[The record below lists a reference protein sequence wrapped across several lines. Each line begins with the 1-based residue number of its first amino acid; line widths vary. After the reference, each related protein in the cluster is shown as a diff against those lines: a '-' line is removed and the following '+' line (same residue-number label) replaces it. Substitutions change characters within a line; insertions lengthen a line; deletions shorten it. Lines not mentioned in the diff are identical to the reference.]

1 MRYRI
6 QIALPLWL
14 AYLALTQKSWDNI
27 LQNLVFGAVIAIAI
41 SFLFPP
47 RPRPFDWSGAFPFF
61 IGLLQYSW
69 LVIKDMF
76 KSAYNVAKIVL
87 NPKLPIRPGIIAIN
101 AGCKSELATAL
112 SAHAITLTPGEM
124 VIAMDENGTLY
135 THTLDVVRSQE
146 HSEHAQE
153 LRRNLLS
160 KLVS

>member
-1 MRYRI
+1 MKYRI
-6 QIALPLWL
+6 QTTLFLW
-14 AYLALTQKSWDNI
+14 AVYISLTQKSITDVP
-27 LQNLVFGAVIAIAI
+27 NLFFGAAIASI
-41 SFLFPP
+41 VSFLFPP
-47 RPRPFDWSGAFPFF
+47 RAHSFNRYDVLPFF
-61 IGLLQYSW
+61 IGLFQYAW

-87 NPKLPIRPGIIAIN
+87 DPKLPIRPGIIAID

-124 VIAMDENGTLY
+124 VVAMDENGILY
-135 THTLDVVRSQE
+135 THTLDIDRSDE
-146 HSEHAQE
+146 YAEHAQS